1 MRALFRLLWAV
12 LPLLVAQQAIQLNV
26 LLPMAVSGSPNLL
39 VLSSAPSPRIAPE
52 RARPEQGGTRISYAW
67 LKTLRGRACLYR
79 FR

>member
-26 LLPMAVSGSPNLL
+26 LLPMAVSGSPDLL
-39 VLSSAPSPRIAPE
+39 MLSSASPRIALE
-52 RARPEQGGTRISYAW
+52 RARPEQGGKRISYAW